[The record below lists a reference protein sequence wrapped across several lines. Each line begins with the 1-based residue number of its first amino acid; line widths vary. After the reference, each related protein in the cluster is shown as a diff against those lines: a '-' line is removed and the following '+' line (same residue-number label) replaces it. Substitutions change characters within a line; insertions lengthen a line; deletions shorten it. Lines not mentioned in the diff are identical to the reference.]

1 MRDGSLE
8 TRGNSKGIVTL
19 GPPVSIVMGV
29 HDAGAFLDATMES
42 VLSQEGV
49 EFELI
54 VIDDGS
60 ADGSGDLLEEYAAG
74 DSRVRVIRQPR
85 MGLTEALI
93 RGCSEARGRY
103 IARQDA
109 GDLSLPGRLARQARA
124 LDADPNLAFV
134 SCWTEYRGP
143 EMEYLYTKRDTGK
156 PPEPMHA
163 VVGQRYGA
171 ILVDGPTH
179 HGSVMFRKLVYERVG
194 GYRREF
200 FLAQDWDLWFRLAE
214 AGGFQVLPEAL
225 YVALVLPAGRSSSF
239 RDVQQRLGRLAR
251 TALELRR
258 AGRSEAEIL
267 DLAATL
273 RPEGSAQG
281 ARRLAAANYFI
292 GEALRRNGD
301 PRCLGYLKRAVRLRP
316 LHAPS
321 WVRLL
326 QAGAASALGHSR
338 PRARPE

>member
-8 TRGNSKGIVTL
+8 EKTRGNSKDIVAM
-19 GPPVSIVMGV
+19 GPPVSVVMGV
-29 HDAGAFLDATMES
+29 RDAGSFLDATMES

-49 EFELI
+49 EFEVV

-60 ADGSGDLLEEYAAG
+60 ADGSGDILEEYAAG

-109 GDLSLPGRLARQARA
+109 GDLSQPGRLACQARA
-124 LDADPNLAFV
+124 LDADPDLAFV
-134 SCWTEYRGP
+134 SCWTQYRGP
-143 EMEYLYTKRDTGK
+143 EMEYLYTKRDNGK

-163 VVGQRYGA
+163 VVGQGDGA
-171 ILVDGPTH
+171 TLVDGPTH
-179 HGSVMFRKLVYERVG
+179 HGSVMFRKLFYERVG

-214 AGGFQVLPEAL
+214 AGRFHVLPEAL
-225 YVALVLPAGRSSSF
+225 YVALVLPASRSSSF
-239 RDVQQRLGRLAR
+239 RDVQHRLGRLAR
-251 TALELRR
+251 TAFELRR

-267 DLAATL
+267 ELAAAL

-281 ARRLAAANYFI
+281 AHRLAAANYFI

-301 PRCLGYLKRAVRLRP
+301 RRCLGYLGRAVRLRP

-326 QAGAASALGHSR
+326 QAGAAATLGR
-338 PRARPE
+338 RARSG